1 MEMCYDDEHDILYM
15 RLSDATTDDSED
27 LNRHVT
33 VEYDSARNIVGIQI
47 MDVSE
52 CLPEVDSAKLAQ
64 AVANVA

>member
-1 MEMCYDDEHDILYM
+1 MEMYYDDEHDLLYM
-15 RLSDATTDDSED
+15 RLSDAMTDDSED

-52 CLPEVDSAKLAQ
+52 CLPQEDSAKLAR
-64 AVANVA
+64 AAAKVA